1 MEKSLYM
8 DSDYIDLDLLEYD
21 INTLRFL
28 RKKIDDFTINVFRQI
43 VQANKVQKGL
53 VKTRL
58 EDYQGMRKKYD
69 GSFLILESQG
79 FIEKIEDGTATPYF
93 VTVRGRQLA
102 TLLSQEKLNREE
114 LIND

>member
-1 MEKSLYM
+1 MEKSLQT

-21 INTLRFL
+21 IDTLRFL
-28 RKKIDDFTINVFRQI
+28 RKKIDDFTINVFRKI
-43 VQANKVQKGL
+43 INENRDKKGL

-58 EDYQGMRKKYD
+58 EGYKGMRKKYD
-69 GSFLILESQG
+69 ASFLILESQG
-79 FIEKIEDGTATPYF
+79 FIAKKEDGTATPYF

-102 TLLSQEKLNREE
+102 TLLSQEKLNKEV